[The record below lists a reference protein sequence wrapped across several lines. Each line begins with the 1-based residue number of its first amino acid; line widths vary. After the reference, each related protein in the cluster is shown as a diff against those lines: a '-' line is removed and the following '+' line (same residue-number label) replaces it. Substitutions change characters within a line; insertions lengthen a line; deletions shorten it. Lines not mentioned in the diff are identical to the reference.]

1 MARGLD
7 VRFVVSANDYGRTSF
22 PATGVAPRLYLVQ
35 TEPVQNAND
44 EEAPVSFERHV
55 RATDYG
61 IGVAWRWIMIL
72 AVIGG
77 AFAQIGMNYAR
88 FGALEESI
96 SKLSLNVGAI
106 ANAQRDLDKQT
117 DRNTIELQRI
127 AKENESL
134 RLQVTEVRAD
144 NRQLSEQLDTLRNMR
159 EAYVYDSAKAARN
172 KLLQQATT
180 PP

>member
-1 MARGLD
+1 M
-7 VRFVVSANDYGRTSF
+7 
-22 PATGVAPRLYLVQ
+22 Q
-35 TEPVQNAND
+35 TDPVQNAND
-44 EEAPVSFERHV
+44 EEAPVSFDRHV

-88 FGALEESI
+88 FGALEDSI
-96 SKLSLNVGAI
+96 SKLSANVSAI
-106 ANAQRDLDKQT
+106 ATAQRDLDRQT

-127 AKENESL
+127 ARENETL
-134 RLQVTEVRAD
+134 RAD
-144 NRQLSEQLDTLRNMR
+144 YRQLSEQLDTLRNMR